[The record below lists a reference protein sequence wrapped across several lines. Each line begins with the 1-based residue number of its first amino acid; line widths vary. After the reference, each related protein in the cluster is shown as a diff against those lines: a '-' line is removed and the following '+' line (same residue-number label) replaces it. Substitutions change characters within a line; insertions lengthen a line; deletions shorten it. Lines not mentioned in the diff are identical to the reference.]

1 MKGTEHVKKTTLTA
15 LKAGAAPLVLSL
27 AFVSSAA
34 FAQAADVDCTANP
47 NDAACVDDGAT
58 IVVTGSIL
66 RRTDTETPSPVTTL
80 STETLE
86 ARGVNTVA

>member
-34 FAQAADVDCTANP
+34 FA
-47 NDAACVDDGAT
+47 
-58 IVVTGSIL
+58 
-66 RRTDTETPSPVTTL
+66 
-80 STETLE
+80 
-86 ARGVNTVA
+86 